1 LKNDWEQIL
10 RNKEAHRRRLAE
22 LPFGEKIKILER
34 LRDRDLA
41 MRNAKPISDTG
52 KKARRDCGG
61 Q

>member
-1 LKNDWEQIL
+1 
-10 RNKEAHRRRLAE
+10 LAE

-41 MRNAKPISDTG
+41 MRNAKAISDTD